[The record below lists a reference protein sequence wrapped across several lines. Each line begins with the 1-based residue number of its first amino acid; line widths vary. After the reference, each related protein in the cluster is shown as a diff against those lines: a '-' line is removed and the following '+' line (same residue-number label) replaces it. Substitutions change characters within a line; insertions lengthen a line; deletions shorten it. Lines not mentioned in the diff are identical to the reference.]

1 MLLSVPFLLATVLVY
16 LCIPQLMNLIGKCI
30 VFYLTSLLCFFIVLS
45 YVQLQTGV
53 FKENIEQRLCT
64 FFGYFIYFSSRLTFA
79 WSNVISFELYSS
91 FRLVFIHIQLFEFF
105 PILVCLLFFI

>member
-45 YVQLQTGV
+45 YVQLKTAV
-53 FKENIEQRLCT
+53 FEREIEQNLCT

-91 FRLVFIHIQLFEFF
+91 FRLVYIHIQLFEFLPNLF
-105 PILVCLLFFI
+105 CL